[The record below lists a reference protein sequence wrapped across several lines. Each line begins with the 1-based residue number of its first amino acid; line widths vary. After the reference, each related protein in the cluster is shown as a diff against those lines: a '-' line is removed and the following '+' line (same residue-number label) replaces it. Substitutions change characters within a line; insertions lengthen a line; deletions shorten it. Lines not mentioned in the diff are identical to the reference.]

1 MNTQKEFV
9 VNMAAREGSEEVRR
23 RTTETPSWAP
33 GGADYDPSLPYGPKV
48 YLARRKKPDPWWVTS
63 IEIAVVIG
71 VLLFFVYMYYYMD
84 HLHFHVI
91 RAYAYAGSSHAQ
103 HHLGHKYLRGRG
115 TNKDESQ
122 AMYWFREAA
131 KNKHPHGAYNLV
143 AGHIQGYDTDVQ
155 EHEVEPLL
163 QMAAENGVEE
173 AKKALKDLYPHKYS

>member
-91 RAYAYAGSSHAQ
+91 R
-103 HHLGHKYLRGRG
+103 RG